1 MAVNGEWGMAAE
13 EYDDR
18 EINGG
23 GEWLKEG
30 QGRRPRLSWSL
41 STEAPL
47 VALQLARETGEVLAA
62 DAIGGLYHIDRSG
75 KIANL
80 TRGPSPIRALAWSD
94 TGSGGIALVGDEKLY
109 WFNRRLLFQGWLE
122 HSEPV
127 VGLALEAHGTYAA
140 VSLSSATNVI
150 YDANRK
156 RVRRFVSQR
165 PLIALEFLVS
175 RAALV
180 GVAEYG
186 LLCAYSFSGQEEWQQ
201 QLWSNVGD
209 LSLTGDGRTIL
220 LACFSHGIQC
230 HDGAGRQ
237 VGSYQVGG
245 TVSRVS
251 TSIIAGR
258 IAAATIER
266 HFYYMAADGQ
276 VVFQATLPDDVCRVV
291 CEPIGKG
298 VVLGLT
304 SGRILRLDWGAI
316 G

>member
-1 MAVNGEWGMAAE
+1 MSDG
-13 EYDDR
+13 EYD
-18 EINGG
+18 
-23 GEWLKEG
+23 GEWLKQGE
-30 QGRRPRLSWSL
+30 GRRPRLSWSL

-62 DAIGGLYHIDRSG
+62 DASGGLYHIDRSG
-75 KIANL
+75 KLANI

-127 VGLALEAHGTYAA
+127 VGLALEAHGNYAA
-140 VSLSSATNVI
+140 VSLASAANVI

-156 RVRRFVSQR
+156 RVRRFVTQR
-165 PLIALEFLVS
+165 PLIALHFLVH
-175 RAALV
+175 RPALV

-186 LLCAYSFSGQEEWQQ
+186 LLCTQSFSGGEEWQE

-209 LSLTGDGRTIL
+209 MSITGDGRSIL

-230 HDGAGRQ
+230 HDGSGRQ

-251 TSIIAGR
+251 TSFIPGR
-258 IAAATIER
+258 IAAGTVER
-266 HFYYMAADGQ
+266 HFYYMSTGGQ
-276 VVFQATLPDDVCRVV
+276 VEFQATLPDDLCRVF
-291 CEPIGKG
+291 CDPFGRG

-304 SGRILRLDWGAI
+304 SGRIMRLDWGAI

>member
-1 MAVNGEWGMAAE
+1 MNGGSG
-13 EYDDR
+13 
-18 EINGG
+18 NGG
-23 GEWLKEG
+23 GGGNDGDWLKQG

-62 DAIGGLYHIDRSG
+62 DAIGGLYHIDRAG
-75 KIANL
+75 KIANI

-94 TGSGGIALVGDEKLY
+94 TGSGGMALVGDEKLY

-122 HSEPV
+122 HPEPV
-127 VGLALEAHGTYAA
+127 LGLAFEAHGNYAA
-140 VSLSSATNVI
+140 VSLSSGTNII

-165 PLIALEFLVS
+165 PLIALEFLLN
-175 RAALV
+175 RPALV

-186 LLCAYSFSGQEEWQQ
+186 LLCAHTFTGQEEWQQ

-220 LACFSHGIQC
+220 LACYSHGIQC
-230 HDGAGRQ
+230 HDGQGRQ
-237 VGSYQVGG
+237 VGSYQLGG

-251 TSIIAGR
+251 TSFIPGR

-266 HFYYMAADGQ
+266 HFYYISADGQ
-276 VVFQATLPDDVCRVV
+276 VEFQATLPDDLCRVF
-291 CEPIGKG
+291 CDPFGKG

-304 SGRILRLDWGAI
+304 SGRIMRLDWG
-316 G
+316 GVG